1 MKTNA
6 QGLKTSGSLAVGG
19 GPEHC
24 AQREEDGFRVMGT
37 FMVLMGW
44 RCFSGEAIRQVILDG
59 TC

>member
-1 MKTNA
+1 MKMNA

-24 AQREEDGFRVMGT
+24 AQRGEEGFRVMGT

-44 RCFSGEAIRQVILDG
+44 
-59 TC
+59 